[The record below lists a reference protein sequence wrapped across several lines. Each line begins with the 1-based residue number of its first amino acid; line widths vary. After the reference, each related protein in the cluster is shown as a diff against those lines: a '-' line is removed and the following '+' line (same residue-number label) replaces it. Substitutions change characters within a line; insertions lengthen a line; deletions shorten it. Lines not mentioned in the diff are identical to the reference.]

1 MKNLFL
7 TKIKPHLPN
16 AVGLMGLVAF
26 YAIVGCPAR
35 FFFGICCPGCGM
47 TRASLSI
54 LKLDFIGAFN
64 YHPLVFIMPVC
75 VVIFLIRKRLPKK
88 LYNGLVTFGMILFA
102 GLYVYRLI
110 TDCEYVYI
118 DITQGLIYKII
129 DFLKTLPGG

>member
-16 AVGLMGLVAF
+16 VIGLTGLVVF

-35 FFFGICCPGCGM
+35 YFLGICCPGCGM

-54 LKLDFIGAFN
+54 LKLDFIAAFN

-75 VVIFLIRKRLPKK
+75 VVIFFIRKKLPKK
-88 LYNGLVTFGMILFA
+88 LYNALVSFGIVLFI

-118 DITQGLIYKII
+118 DITRGLIYKII
-129 DFLKTLPGG
+129 DFLKTIPGG